1 MTRRVMGKDKK
12 HKVYFEPVDIEI
24 EAGEEESVLDA
35 AFRQGVMLM
44 HGCKEGQ
51 CAACKAFLLDGDLD
65 MDPFSTFALNEFE
78 EEEGFVLLCR
88 SHAYSDL
95 EVELIGYH
103 EDMLQTG
110 IPLQRI
116 TAEVEEIEDLT
127 HDMKRLVLNLVDPPE
142 MQFLSGQYAE
152 LYIPGTQEHRAYSM
166 ANTPT
171 DDSRA
176 EFIIRVYQ
184 GGRFSENLLDKK
196 LEVGD
201 NITMSVPYGVFT
213 LREKSEGDLI
223 FVGGGSGMA
232 PILSILRHMAE
243 NGIERNATFYYGA
256 RTKKD
261 LFYLDEIQE
270 LGEQLPGEFK
280 FVPVLSEPE
289 DDDEWDGETGM
300 VTDAIN
306 DLEDDLSEM
315 EAYMAGPPPMID
327 AAIPVLTN
335 LGLEEE
341 HIYYDKFTQT
351 SKMEEGEEQGEE
363 EAGQGVESGPEFPGK
378 AAE

>member
-1 MTRRVMGKDKK
+1 MGKQKK
-12 HKVYFEPVDIEI
+12 HKVYLEPVDIEI
-24 EAGEEESVLDA
+24 EASEEETVLDA

-51 CAACKAFLLDGDLD
+51 CAACKAFLLEGD
-65 MDPFSTFALNEFE
+65 MDMDKFSTFALNEFE

-88 SHAYSDL
+88 AHAYSDL
-95 EVELIGYH
+95 RVELIGYH

-152 LYIPGTQEHRAYSM
+152 IYIPGTQEHRAYSM
-166 ANTPT
+166 ANTPST
-171 DDSRA
+171 DKRA
-176 EFIIRVYQ
+176 EFIIRVYP
-184 GGRFSENLLDKK
+184 GGRFSEDLLDKK
-196 LEVGD
+196 LEIGD
-201 NITMSVPYGVFT
+201 SLTMSVPYGVFT

-232 PILSILRHMAE
+232 PLLSILRHMAE

-256 RTKKD
+256 RTRKD
-261 LFYLDEIQE
+261 LFYLDEIRE

-280 FVPVLSEPE
+280 FVPALSEPE
-289 DDDEWDGETGM
+289 DDEWDGEVGF
-300 VTDAIN
+300 VTDVLN
-306 DLEDDLSEM
+306 EHEDDLSGM

-327 AAIPVLTN
+327 AAMPVLTN
-335 LGLEEE
+335 LGLEKE

-351 SKMEEGEEQGEE
+351 SKMEEGEAQEVQ
-363 EAGQGVESGPEFPGK
+363 SGPDFPGK
-378 AAE
+378 A

>member
-1 MTRRVMGKDKK
+1 MTSRVMGKEKK

-24 EAGEEESVLDA
+24 EAGEEETVLDA

-51 CAACKAFLLDGDLD
+51 CAACKAFLLDGDMD

-171 DDSRA
+171 ADHHA
-176 EFIIRVYQ
+176 EFIIKVYP
-184 GGRFSENLLDKK
+184 GGRFSEDLLDKK

-201 NITMSVPYGVFT
+201 SITMSVPYGVFT

-261 LFYLDEIQE
+261 LFYLDEIRE

-306 DLEDDLSEM
+306 DLEDDLSGM

-351 SKMEEGEEQGEE
+351 SKMEEGEGQGEE
-363 EAGQGVESGPEFPGK
+363 SEGQGVQSGPEFPGK
-378 AAE
+378 A

>member
-1 MTRRVMGKDKK
+1 MGEEKK
-12 HKVYFEPVDIEI
+12 HKVRLEPVDIEI
-24 EAGEEESVLDA
+24 EVGEEETVLDA

-51 CAACKAFLLDGDLD
+51 CAACKAFLLEGDMD

-88 SHAYSDL
+88 AHAYSDL
-95 EVELIGYH
+95 EVELIAYH

-116 TAEVEEIEDLT
+116 DAEVEEIEDLT
-127 HDMKRLVLNLVDPPE
+127 HDMKRLVLNLVDPQE

-171 DDSRA
+171 TDKRA
-176 EFIIRVYQ
+176 EFIIKVYP
-184 GGRFSENLLDKK
+184 GGRFSEQLLEKD
-196 LEVGD
+196 LEIGAS
-201 NITMSVPYGVFT
+201 ITMSVPYGVFT
-213 LREKSEGDLI
+213 LREKSEGDVI

-232 PILSILRHMAE
+232 PILSIFRHMAE
-243 NGIERNATFYYGA
+243 EGIERNVTFYYGA
-256 RTKKD
+256 VARKD

-270 LGEQLPGEFK
+270 LGEQLPGEFE
-280 FVPVLSEPE
+280 FVPALSEPE
-289 DDDEWDGETGM
+289 DDDEWDGETGL
-300 VTDAIN
+300 VTDVIN
-306 DLEDDLSEM
+306 DLEDDLSGM

-335 LGLEEE
+335 MGLEKE

-351 SKMEEGEEQGEE
+351 SKMGEGEEQGEE
-363 EAGQGVESGPEFPGK
+363 GEEQGVESGPEFPGK
-378 AAE
+378 A

>member
-1 MTRRVMGKDKK
+1 MGEEKK
-12 HKVYFEPVDIEI
+12 HKVRLEPVDIEI
-24 EAGEEESVLDA
+24 EVGEEETVLDA

-51 CAACKAFLLDGDLD
+51 CAACKAFLLEGDMD

-78 EEEGFVLLCR
+78 EDEGFVLLCR
-88 SHAYSDL
+88 AHAYSDL
-95 EVELIGYH
+95 EVELIAYH

-116 TAEVEEIEDLT
+116 DAEVEEIEDLT

-171 DDSRA
+171 TDKRA
-176 EFIIRVYQ
+176 EFIIKVYP
-184 GGRFSENLLDKK
+184 GGRFSEQLLEKD
-196 LEVGD
+196 LEIGAS
-201 NITMSVPYGVFT
+201 ITMSVPYGVFT
-213 LREKSEGDLI
+213 LREKSEGDVI

-243 NGIERNATFYYGA
+243 SGIERNVTFYYGA
-256 RTKKD
+256 LTRKD
-261 LFYLDEIQE
+261 LFYVDEIQE

-280 FVPVLSEPE
+280 FVPALSEPE
-289 DDDEWDGETGM
+289 DDDEWDGETGLITS
-300 VTDAIN
+300 VIN
-306 DLEDDLSEM
+306 DLEDDLSGM

-335 LGLEEE
+335 LGLEKE

-363 EAGQGVESGPEFPGK
+363 GEGQGVESGPEFPGK
-378 AAE
+378 A

>member
-1 MTRRVMGKDKK
+1 MGKQKK
-12 HKVYFEPVDIEI
+12 HKVYLEPVDIEI
-24 EAGEEESVLDA
+24 EASEEETVLDA

-51 CAACKAFLLDGDLD
+51 CAACKAFLLEGD
-65 MDPFSTFALNEFE
+65 MDMDKFSTFALNEFE

-88 SHAYSDL
+88 AHAYSDL
-95 EVELIGYH
+95 RVELIGYH

-152 LYIPGTQEHRAYSM
+152 IYIPGTQEHRAYSM
-166 ANTPT
+166 ANTPST
-171 DDSRA
+171 DKRA
-176 EFIIRVYQ
+176 EFIIRVYP
-184 GGRFSENLLDKK
+184 GGRFSEDLLDKK
-196 LEVGD
+196 LEIGD
-201 NITMSVPYGVFT
+201 SLTMSVPYGVFT

-232 PILSILRHMAE
+232 PLLSILRHMAE

-261 LFYLDEIQE
+261 LFYLDEIRE

-280 FVPVLSEPE
+280 FVPALSEPE
-289 DDDEWDGETGM
+289 DDEWDGEVGF
-300 VTDAIN
+300 VTDVLN
-306 DLEDDLSEM
+306 EHEDDLSGM

-327 AAIPVLTN
+327 AAMPVLTN
-335 LGLEEE
+335 LGLEKE

-351 SKMEEGEEQGEE
+351 SKMEEGEEHEVQ
-363 EAGQGVESGPEFPGK
+363 SGPDFTEK
-378 AAE
+378 A